1 MKTLIVTLIALFT
14 FSLMAQPA
22 AKVIQSTL
30 TAAAKVSGKTL
41 SPALRKTMTKSLSIA
56 VKKHGEAAL
65 KATRLGGLEVLKQGS
80 KYGDDFWRIVC
91 KAEPQAVRSL
101 ALHAE
106 ELLPIAKRV
115 GPKFLEL
122 EAKTPG
128 LGKHVVACF
137 GDKGAKTL
145 AHAPANDISR
155 LVGAA
160 RKADSPA
167 TRKLLFDKYC
177 ASANKE
183 SFLNK
188 LNWKVILASGLSS
201 AAVIAAYKT
210 SNGVEKGLVQ
220 AAEKCPE
227 GVFTTAGVLIAPFS
241 LTLLVIFLLGIWPLL
256 KLLWKWSGITG
267 KADKNAPAT
276 QPAAEPKE
284 VGQAE
289 TPEA

>member
-1 MKTLIVTLIALFT
+1 MKTFAVTFAALLT
-14 FSLMAQPA
+14 FSLMGQPA
-22 AKVIQSTL
+22 VKVIQSTL
-30 TAAAKVSGKTL
+30 SAAAKVSGKTL
-41 SPALRKTMTKSLSIA
+41 SPALRKTMTKSLSLA

-91 KAEPQAVRSL
+91 KAEPRAVRSL

-115 GPKFLEL
+115 GPRFLEL
-122 EAKTPG
+122 EARAPG

-160 RKADSPA
+160 KRADTPA
-167 TRKLLFDKYC
+167 TRKLLFEKYC
-177 ASANKE
+177 GSADRE
-183 SFLNK
+183 LFLNK

-201 AAVIAAYKT
+201 AAVIAAYKS
-210 SNGVEKGLVQ
+210 SNGVEKSLIL

-227 GVFTTAGVLIAPFS
+227 GVFKTAGVLIAPFG
-241 LTLLVIFLLGIWPLL
+241 FLLFGVILLGLWPLL
-256 KLLWKWSGITG
+256 KRLWKWSTSR
-267 KADKNAPAT
+267 P
-276 QPAAEPKE
+276 
-284 VGQAE
+284 
-289 TPEA
+289 

>member
-1 MKTLIVTLIALFT
+1 MKTLAVTLIALCT
-14 FSLMAQPA
+14 LSLTAQPV
-22 AKVIQSTL
+22 AKAIQSTL

-41 SPALRKTMTKSLSIA
+41 SPALRKTMSKSLSVA
-56 VKKHGEAAL
+56 VAKHGEAAL

-80 KYGDDFWRIVC
+80 KYGDDFWRVVC

-106 ELLPIAKRV
+106 ELLPIAKRG

-122 EAKTPG
+122 EARTPG

-137 GDKGAKTL
+137 GDKGAKAL

-160 RKADSPA
+160 RKADTPA

-177 ASANKE
+177 ASADKE
-183 SFLNK
+183 LFLNK

-210 SNGVEKGLVQ
+210 SNGVEKSLVL

-227 GVFTTAGVLIAPFS
+227 GVYKTAGVLIAPFG
-241 LTLLVIFLLGIWPLL
+241 LVLFCLFLLGIRPLF
-256 KLLWKWSGITG
+256 KRLWKWSTSR
-267 KADKNAPAT
+267 P
-276 QPAAEPKE
+276 
-284 VGQAE
+284 
-289 TPEA
+289 

>member
-1 MKTLIVTLIALFT
+1 MKTLIVTLAALFT

-41 SPALRKTMTKSLSIA
+41 SPALRKTMSRSLAIA

-160 RKADSPA
+160 RKADTPA

-177 ASANKE
+177 GSTNKE
-183 SFLNK
+183 LFLNK

-201 AAVIAAYKT
+201 AAVIAAYKA
-210 SNGVEKGLVQ
+210 SNGVEQSLVR

-227 GVFTTAGVLIAPFS
+227 GVFKTAGVLAAPFG
-241 LTLLVIFLLGIWPLL
+241 LALFGIFLLGIWPLL
-256 KLLWKWSGITG
+256 KRLWKWNTSR
-267 KADKNAPAT
+267 P
-276 QPAAEPKE
+276 
-284 VGQAE
+284 
-289 TPEA
+289 